1 MAKSST
7 KVNKYF
13 ISFIEECVMNPLY
26 LDYIG
31 GRIEVYA
38 NDYDFARKEIRFFTK
53 DIKKFNQFRDRW
65 DMKDITGKRLEWIE
79 GKVKKE
85 FYKFPK
91 RG

>member
-13 ISFIEECVMNPLY
+13 ISFIEEYVMNQLY
-26 LDYIG
+26 EGYIG
-31 GRIEVYA
+31 GRIEVYKPDDQFS
-38 NDYDFARKEIRFFTK
+38 NHEIRFFTK
-53 DIKKFNQFRDRW
+53 RIKTFRAFRESW
-65 DMKDITGKRLEWIE
+65 DMKEITGKQLAYVE